1 MKVFKVEI
9 KGILEKNC
17 PVCGV
22 NFNTMEQRKIYCSG
36 ACKTKSSRLNKA
48 KQFSMNY
55 ARYDINRC
63 NTYNKY

>member
-9 KGILEKNC
+9 KGILVKNC

-48 KQFSMNY
+48 K
-55 ARYDINRC
+55 
-63 NTYNKY
+63 